1 MRVVI
6 DLDALRRRFQ
16 IKRLAHLLQQP
27 RLACRLGK
35 LPAQRLFRIGE
46 RLQDQLFLA
55 AARRT
60 TDLDL
65 PVRAQCQSLLDQLG
79 LTGLVRGEDQLWRWP
94 VIIELHQKGG
104 DDLAR
109 RRITLMLWIIG
120 FRAPVLTRPVEEDLH
135 AGLAAISRQRE
146 HIRLFHAIRVDVLA
160 RADSGNGADTVAQAG
175 SLFKLQVFGGL
186 FHLFGQLLVQAH
198 HFAAQ
203 KIRRLIGK
211 RLIVLRRDHIHAG
224 RGAAFYL
231 ILHAGAGALL
241 KNRVLTVP

>member
-109 RRITLMLWIIG
+109 CRIALMLWIIG

-135 AGLAAISRQRE
+135 AGLSAISCQSE
-146 HIRLFHAIRVDVLA
+146 HVCLFHTIRVDVLA
-160 RADSGNGADTVAQAG
+160 GTHRGNGADTVAQARG
-175 SLFKLQVFGGL
+175 LLKLQIFGRL
-186 FHLFGQLLVQAH
+186 FHFFGELLMEAH
-198 HFAAQ
+198 HLATQ
-203 KIRRLIGK
+203 KVCRLIGQ
-211 RLIVLRRDHIHAG
+211 RLIVLRRDHIDAG
-224 RGAAFYL
+224 RGAALDL
-231 ILHAGAGALL
+231 ILHTRARALL
-241 KNRVLTVP
+241 KNRVLTIP